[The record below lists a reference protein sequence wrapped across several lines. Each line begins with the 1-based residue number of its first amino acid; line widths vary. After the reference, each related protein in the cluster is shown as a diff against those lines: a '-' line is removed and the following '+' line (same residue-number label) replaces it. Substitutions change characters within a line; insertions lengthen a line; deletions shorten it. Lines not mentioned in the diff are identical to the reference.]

1 MTAEPA
7 AGMLF
12 SGSLAG
18 FLRVPRSPGHPGRDT
33 ISHTMRTLWPF
44 LAALCAFS
52 GPAAAVTDAE
62 RVQVYHEFRAAFDAH
77 SYDKAL
83 PLATQ
88 LVQMTEEQYGPNDR
102 ALVNPLSNLGT
113 TQYRLHDYKS
123 AEQTYLRSVKIVED
137 SGGGADKLMLRPL
150 HGLGATYLATQQYD
164 EASVALKRALDLSRN
179 LDGLFN
185 AQQVPILDPL
195 ITSLVALERHDEA
208 EREFQYSV
216 RVAENV
222 YGRDDL
228 HVLRPLDRY
237 ARWLERMGRYTT
249 ARVLHAQALSIAEQ
263 AAGQQ
268 SLLTVGPLTG
278 IARTYRLE
286 FVNGPEEGAPPPTD
300 SFVDSAN
307 DYMPSV
313 ITTQRVNPDGE
324 RAAAM
329 AVQTVEKHQPID
341 HELLG
346 TTLLELADGY
356 LCGGLTPRALQVYGE
371 AWKQLSA
378 GGSTAPLD
386 APRQLAYRAPNSS
399 ITRSKL
405 NPDNADEHFV
415 EVNFTVT
422 KEGRTVDT
430 VISATD
436 APDSQQKAVITA
448 IKRARYAPRF
458 ADGVPV
464 DTPAVKWRERLMLKK
479 PKNSG

>member
-1 MTAEPA
+1 MRQFC
-7 AGMLF
+7 LV
-12 SGSLAG
+12 LA
-18 FLRVPRSPGHPGRDT
+18 
-33 ISHTMRTLWPF
+33 TL
-44 LAALCAFS
+44 AVIS
-52 GPAAAVTDAE
+52 GPAAAVTDVE

-77 SYDKAL
+77 QFDKAL
-83 PLATQ
+83 PVATH

-102 ALVNPLSNLGT
+102 ALVNPLSNLAT

-123 AEQTYLRSVKIVED
+123 AEQTYLRGVKIVEN
-137 SGGGADKLMLRPL
+137 SGGGADKLMMRPL

-185 AQQVPILDPL
+185 AQQVQILEPL

-222 YGRDDL
+222 YGKQDA
-228 HVLRPLDRY
+228 HVLRPLNRY
-237 ARWLERMGRYTT
+237 ARWLEGMGRYTT

-263 AAGQQ
+263 AGSQQ
-268 SLLTVGPLTG
+268 SLMTVEPLTG
-278 IARTYRLE
+278 ISRTYRLE
-286 FVNGPEEGAPPPTD
+286 FVNGPEEGTPAPTE

-313 ITTQRVNPDGE
+313 LTSQRVNPDGE

-329 AVQTVEKHQPID
+329 AVQVVEKHQPVD

-346 TTLLELADGY
+346 VTLLELGDWY
-356 LCGGLTPRALQVYGE
+356 LCGGLTPKALQVYGE

-386 APRQLAYRAPNSS
+386 TPRQLAYRAPNTS

-405 NPDNADEHFV
+405 NPDNAEEHFV
-415 EVNFTVT
+415 EVTFTVT
-422 KEGRTVDT
+422 KEGRTADLVT
-430 VISATD
+430 TGTD
-436 APDSQQKAVITA
+436 APESQQKFVLTA

-458 ADGVPV
+458 ADGAPV
-464 DTPAVKWRERLMLKK
+464 DTPGVKWRERLMLKK